1 VNPKFSQAWVAE
13 HAKRNQELDDWRE
26 RVTAAAEMLARQLP
40 TLEGHPVPF
49 NVAKPLA
56 ALGLVVEDKPLP
68 LPMGDWEEA
77 DGR

>member
-1 VNPKFSQAWVAE
+1 MTGGAFAVRPPHSKEGAVNKKFSQ
-13 HAKRNQELDDWRE
+13 
-26 RVTAAAEMLARQLP
+26 VTAAAEMLARQLP

-56 ALGLVVEDKPLP
+56 ALGLVVDDKPLP
-68 LPMGDWEEA
+68 LLKGDWEEA